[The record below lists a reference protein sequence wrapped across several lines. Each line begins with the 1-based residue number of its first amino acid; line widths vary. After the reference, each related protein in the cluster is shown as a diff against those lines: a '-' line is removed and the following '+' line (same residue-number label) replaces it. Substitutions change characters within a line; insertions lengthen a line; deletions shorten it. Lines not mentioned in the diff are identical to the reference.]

1 MLADFQEAA
10 YMQLLFLF
18 YESESSAARQRR
30 SFGIK
35 TIRKER
41 KVSQMYYLYV
51 LAGEKI
57 KIEMESFNDI
67 LLNNLTVAHV
77 PWYVCNNTNKVVKK
91 QNCDLTS
98 ITNAK
103 SKILKVRRHKTY
115 YELLLTW
122 WAGHRVIAAY
132 KTKQEALKH
141 LSVRSSTYRGN
152 GIITC
157 EERKAEEYVELSEE
171 VLKQIINSFDETH
184 CNLCFKWE

>member
-1 MLADFQEAA
+1 
-10 YMQLLFLF
+10 
-18 YESESSAARQRR
+18 
-30 SFGIK
+30 
-35 TIRKER
+35 
-41 KVSQMYYLYV
+41 MYYLYV

-77 PWYVCNNTNKVVKK
+77 PWYVCNNINKVVKK

-122 WAGHRVIAAY
+122 WAGRRVIATY